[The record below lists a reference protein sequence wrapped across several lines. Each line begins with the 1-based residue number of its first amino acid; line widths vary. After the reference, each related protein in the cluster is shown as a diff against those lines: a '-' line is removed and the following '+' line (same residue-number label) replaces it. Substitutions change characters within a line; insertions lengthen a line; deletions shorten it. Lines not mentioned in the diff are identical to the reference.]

1 MILSIVY
8 GCPTITSDRDQTV
21 DAINDFSKRIFRAA
35 YPGAHL
41 IEFFPWMRYIPSRL
55 ALLIHYNRRTGISC
69 KIVWQGGSEIL
80 RLGTSKIR

>member
-8 GCPTITSDRDQTV
+8 GCPTITSDQDQTV

-55 ALLIHYNRRTGISC
+55 ALLIHYN
-69 KIVWQGGSEIL
+69 
-80 RLGTSKIR
+80 